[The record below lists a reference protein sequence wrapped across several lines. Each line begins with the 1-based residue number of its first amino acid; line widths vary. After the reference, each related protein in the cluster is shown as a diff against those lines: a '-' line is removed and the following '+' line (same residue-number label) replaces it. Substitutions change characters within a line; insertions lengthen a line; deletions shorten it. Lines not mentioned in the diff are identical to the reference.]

1 MAVNT
6 GVWGENGDVT
16 ITRRAPTTGAGYVLA
31 AAKGSRQQLT
41 LNNVGA
47 VDTWVGTDAAL
58 TTAAGSTKLG
68 ASQQIVIS
76 GIAAKKAWYGRTA
89 SSTADIAVI
98 EETAG

>member
-1 MAVNT
+1 MGANT
-6 GVWGENGDVT
+6 GIWGENGDVT
-16 ITRRAPTTGAGYVLA
+16 ITRKAPTTGAGYVLA
-31 AAKGSRQQLT
+31 AALGGRQQLT

-47 VDTWVGTDAAL
+47 VDTWVGTSATL
-58 TTAAGSTKLG
+58 TTAAASTKLG

>member
-1 MAVNT
+1 MGANT
-6 GVWGENGDVT
+6 GIWGENGDVD

-47 VDTWVGTDAAL
+47 VATWVGTDATL
-58 TTAAGSTKLG
+58 TTSAKSTLLG
-68 ASQQIVIS
+68 ASQQVIIS

>member
-1 MAVNT
+1 MAANT
-6 GVWGENGDVT
+6 GIWGDGGGVT
-16 ITRRAPTTGAGYVLA
+16 ITRKAPTTGAGYVLCGR
-31 AAKGSRQQLT
+31 KGNRQQLT

-47 VDTWVGTDAAL
+47 VDTWVGVASDL
-58 TTAAGSTKLG
+58 TTSVSSTKLA

-76 GIAAKKAWYGRTA
+76 GIAAKQAWYGRTA

>member
-1 MAVNT
+1 MALNS
-6 GVWGENGDVT
+6 GIWGENGDVT
-16 ITRRAPTTGAGYVLA
+16 ISRKAPTTGAGFVLA
-31 AAKGSRQQLT
+31 AKNGARQQLT

-47 VDTWVGTDAAL
+47 VATWVGTDATL
-58 TTAAGSTKLG
+58 TTSAKSTLLG
-68 ASQQIVIS
+68 ASQQIIIS